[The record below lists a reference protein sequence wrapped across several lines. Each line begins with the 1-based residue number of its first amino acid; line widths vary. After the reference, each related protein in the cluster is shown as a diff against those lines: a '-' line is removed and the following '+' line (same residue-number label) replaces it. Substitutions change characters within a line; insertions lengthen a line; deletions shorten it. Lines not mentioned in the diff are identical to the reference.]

1 MTEGYKYV
9 AHAIAVALGVLVVV
23 FTVGITIGAAIRA
36 DWLWIIIGL
45 IGMPIAGVLLRQT
58 IRNGPM

>member
-9 AHAIAVALGVLVVV
+9 AHAIAVALSVLVVT
-23 FTVGITIGAAIRA
+23 FAAGITIGAVIRA
-36 DWLWIIIGL
+36 DWLWIILGL
-45 IGMPIAGVLLRQT
+45 IGTPIAGILLRQT